1 MAGEGLK
8 YDTGKL
14 RWDLLQYDC
23 IEDIVK
29 ILTFGAEKYGP
40 NNWQGVEP
48 FEDRYFAA
56 LMRHLVAY
64 RNGEKI
70 DPESGLSHL
79 AHAGCNIMF
88 LTWYE
93 KNKVYGDKGQSTEER
108 IQEQLEEDRKA

>member
-1 MAGEGLK
+1 MKEGKK

-23 IEDIVK
+23 IEDVVK

-56 LMRHLVAY
+56 LMRHLVAF
-64 RNGEKI
+64 RKGEKI

-79 AHAGCNIMF
+79 AHAMCNVIF
-88 LTWYE
+88 LSWNE
-93 KNKVYGDKGQSTEER
+93 KHKLNGDKGQSNQKE
-108 IQEQLEEDRKA
+108 L